1 MSLRRKF
8 RNLGI
13 KVKNGAKKVGS
24 TVKKT
29 VTKPVTT
36 VKKVGRA
43 VKNTVT
49 KPATTAKKVGR
60 AVKKVVKTSSRK
72 VKNGAKKVGGV
83 VKNAARTTGR
93 VVKNTAKRITKTA
106 DFKLNCHFFICHDE
120 VAFTDV
126 EVKNWIE
133 ERVKVAENLFAMK
146 PRLKINY
153 SFSRVKNGSNF
164 LTMDF
169 KSNKDYSSFM
179 NKRFDN
185 TSNFFRSGSLN
196 FLVADSWSV
205 EEKNL
210 CGKAF
215 FPIYPGWKKNAVYMK
230 KDCRTATF
238 SHEIGHVLGLH
249 HTFERGGLCTA
260 KYPKRKGGTFKNNRI
275 NLMDYEVNGIRAS
288 SVFINDCQERAAAMT
303 RRRLMSVTGK
313 VKYRRL
319 SGWI

>member
-8 RNLGI
+8 RNLGR

-24 TVKKT
+24 TVKKAI
-29 VTKPVTT
+29 TKPVTT
-36 VKKVGRA
+36 VKKVGAA
-43 VKNTVT
+43 VKNTFT
-49 KPATTAKKVGR
+49 KPVTTTKKVGS

-93 VVKNTAKRITKTA
+93 VVKNTVKKITKTA

-120 VAFTDV
+120 VDFTDN
-126 EVKNWIE
+126 EVTTWIE

-146 PRLKINY
+146 PGMKIKY
-153 SFSRVKNGSNF
+153 SFSRVKNGNDF
-164 LTMDF
+164 LIMDF
-169 KSNKDYSSFM
+169 KSDKDYSALM
-179 NKRFDN
+179 NNKFDN
-185 TSNFFRSGSLN
+185 KANFLRSGSLN
-196 FLVADSWSV
+196 FLVADAWKV
-205 EEKNL
+205 EGKGM

-215 FPIYPGWKKNAVYMK
+215 FPLYPGWKKHAIYLD
-230 KDCRTATF
+230 KDCSISTL

-260 KYPKRKGGTFKNNRI
+260 NYKKKKGATEKNGRI
-275 NLMDYEVNGIRAS
+275 NLMDYGRDGKI
-288 SVFINDCQERAAAMT
+288 VFINDCQERTAAMT

-313 VKYRRL
+313 IKYRRL